1 MKQKIT
7 ILLFAVMLLT
17 PMNTYALTVNQLRSK
32 INALDKAYKLTQS
45 KKNQTA
51 SQLNEVKKKTTDTK
65 NKIADSKQ
73 EIINRQQDI
82 EKLNKNISS
91 KSKEIKEVA
100 KYMQVSNG
108 DTFFLDY
115 ILNASSVKDLI
126 YRVTI
131 AKQIVSYNDQLMKQM
146 DHAVADNKQKQA
158 ELNDLKADLVQ
169 QQSNLELQS
178 LQLYQQQAKLGEE
191 YRDVGAQI
199 KTARSLLNDAVKRGC
214 KPTQNIY
221 TCMNVVSSGTFI
233 RPFANGYV
241 TSNFGPRTS
250 PCSGCSTYH
259 RGIDLSNS
267 NKSVSIYA
275 IGNGKVADA
284 YYSSSSGWTV
294 DILHTVNGKRYT
306 STYMHMR
313 SRPSVSKGQQVS
325 TSTKLGTMGNTGNSS
340 GAHLHLQVA
349 TCWRYIDCTTTFNS
363 KSINPR
369 NVISFP
375 SKLYSGWSGR

>member
-1 MKQKIT
+1 M
-7 ILLFAVMLLT
+7 LFAPV
-17 PMNTYALTVNQLRSK
+17 NTYALTVNQLRDK

-51 SQLNEVKKKTTDTK
+51 SQLSQVKKKTNDTK

-73 EIINRQQDI
+73 EIVNRQQEI
-82 EKLNKNISS
+82 EKLNNNISA

-100 KYMQVSNG
+100 KYMQVSSG

-115 ILNASSVKDLI
+115 ILNATSVKDLI
-126 YRVTI
+126 YRVTV
-131 AKQIVSYNDQLMKQM
+131 AKQIVNYNDKLMKTM
-146 DHAVADNKQKQA
+146 DGAVAENKQKQA
-158 ELNDLKADLVQ
+158 ELKTLKNNLVQ

-221 TCMNVVSSGTFI
+221 SCMNVISSGTFI
-233 RPFANGYV
+233 RPFPNGYV

-259 RGIDLSNS
+259 RGIDLSSS
-267 NKSVSIYA
+267 NKSTSIYA

-284 YYSSSSGWTV
+284 YYSSSGGWTV
-294 DILHTVNGKRYT
+294 DILHSVNGRRYT

-325 TSTKLGTMGNTGNSS
+325 TSTKLGIMGNTGNSS

-349 TCWRYIDCTTTFNS
+349 SCWRYIDCTTTFNS
-363 KSINPR
+363 KSVNPR
-369 NVISFP
+369 TVVSFP
-375 SKLYSGWSGR
+375 SGLYAGWSGR